1 MKRSQ
6 VKSELPDVVYNRL
19 FQQDRDGVAV
29 LEELAAMFY
38 DQLSFVSGD
47 PHATSFNEGSRAVIL
62 YIMQRA
68 GSNE

>member
-1 MKRSQ
+1 MNNNKQ
-6 VKSELPDVVYNRL
+6 ELSDIAYNRL

-29 LEELAAMFY
+29 LEDLASKYY
-38 DQLSFVSGD
+38 DRMSYVTGD
-47 PHATSFNEGSRAVIL
+47 PHATSFNEGARSVIL